1 MVFVQ
6 KEFES
11 KLVHSIA
18 SELGAQTYEIN
29 PLDGDWRGELLRI
42 ARALSGTTPSTP
54 QGGTPETVQS
64 TTQGTTQGATP
75 SSTQSPAAA
84 VGEGLPTNP
93 TRESR

>member
-42 ARALSGTTPSTP
+42 ARALSGTTPSAA
-54 QGGTPETVQS
+54 QGGASEAVQP
-64 TTQGTTQGATP
+64 TAQGTMQGATP
-75 SSTQSPAAA
+75 LSTQSPTATL
-84 VGEGLPTNP
+84 GEGLSTNP
-93 TRESR
+93 TQESR